1 MKMNLEKIM
10 TLWHPYAKT
19 FFLHSVFTHFAVAQ
33 YRMHLGR
40 DNKSKLFFSL
50 HSVFTIFAG
59 KCGLSEACRVGQAG
73 KKE

>member
-40 DNKSKLFFSL
+40 DNKSKLFLFSAL
-50 HSVFTIFAG
+50 GFHTFCCCTI
-59 KCGLSEACRVGQAG
+59 
-73 KKE
+73 